1 MERKIELELRMPD
14 NKFRTFTQE
23 FIPFRKRYDYIRLE
37 KDLEKEAAVQERLVE
52 ETEYDQLQIQFVADL
67 FESEEVT
74 KDLIL
79 GGLDTADRHK
89 IYEIIRYRVL
99 GFSQADDEAAKKA
112 MTEEI
117 LSGATSTNS
126 N

>member
-14 NKFRTFTQE
+14 NEFKTFVQE
-23 FIPFRKRYDYIRLE
+23 FVPFQKRYDYIRLE
-37 KDLEKEAAVQERLVE
+37 KELEEKAAEEERLAE
-52 ETEYDQLQIQFVADL
+52 EIEYDQLQIQFIADL
-67 FESEEVT
+67 FESKEVT

-79 GGLDTADRHK
+79 SGLDTADRRK

-99 GFSQADDEAAKKA
+99 GFNKADDEAAKKA
-112 MTEEI
+112 MAEEI
-117 LSGATSTNS
+117 LNGATSTSS

>member
-14 NKFRTFTQE
+14 NKFQTFTQE
-23 FIPFRKRYDYIRLE
+23 FIPFQKRYDYIRLE
-37 KDLEKEAAVQERLVE
+37 KELEEKAAEEERLVE
-52 ETEYDQLQIQFVADL
+52 EIEYDQLQIQFVADL
-67 FESEEVT
+67 FDSKEVT

-79 GGLDTADRHK
+79 NGLDTSDRHK

-99 GFSQADDEAAKKA
+99 GFNKADDEAAKKA
-112 MTEEI
+112 MAEEI
-117 LSGATSTNS
+117 LTGATSTNS